1 MINIINGGGR
11 QFSKNSFIEIRI
23 ISECCVL
30 SEEPRNQPTRTPN
43 AKARTGR
50 STELV
55 VMAGEH

>member
-1 MINIINGGGR
+1 MGGGR
-11 QFSKNSFIEIRI
+11 QFSKNSFIEIRM

-55 VMAGEH
+55 VMAGDH